1 MYSKL
6 AVFVH
11 FSAILKYDSPMLLRS
26 SFVHPPFILRLSI
39 IKVKE
44 NDAWSIEGGME
55 VRRIDLSR
63 NINAGVNSVAHCL
76 CVD

>member
-1 MYSKL
+1 
-6 AVFVH
+6 
-11 FSAILKYDSPMLLRS
+11 MLFCPIFKDKRLFILRS

-44 NDAWSIEGGME
+44 NDAWSIGGGME

>member
-26 SFVHPPFILRLSI
+26 SFVHPSFILRIYI
-39 IKVKE
+39 IKVKK
-44 NDAWSIEGGME
+44 NDAWKSEGIIMSE
-55 VRRIDLSR
+55 ELLLSK
-63 NINAGVNSVAHCL
+63 L
-76 CVD
+76 FKL